1 MNPKERVRLLAALL
15 REQEKLYESLYAT
28 SMGLREALIQ
38 REHADIRCG
47 VQEMEALI
55 LDLRRHERSAAEQAR
70 SWGFLAPDEPFNLK
84 RLADQPQIQSEVDLR
99 EQLSSIMQTARRTA
113 RAATINRHLIK
124 RLADWNQNEARILL
138 EPPAEQAG
146 YGSAGELKPDKSAGR
161 TLVDR
166 RG

>member
-1 MNPKERVRLLAALL
+1 MNPKERDHLLADLL
-15 REQEKLYESLYAT
+15 REQEKLYEGLYAT

-38 REHADIRCG
+38 REHADIRTG

-55 LDLRRHERSAAEQAR
+55 LELRRHERAAAESAR
-70 SWGFLAPDEPFNLK
+70 TWGYLAPEEPFNLK
-84 RLADQPQIQSEVDLR
+84 RLADQPQIQRDADLR

-124 RLADWNQNEARILL
+124 RLAEWNQNEARILL
-138 EPPAEQAG
+138 EPPAVQAG
-146 YGSAGELKPDKSAGR
+146 YGSAGELKPDKTAGH
-161 TLVDR
+161 TLVDK